1 MVTTLRNKIESK
13 QIVMHQG
20 QSEEVRLPRREM
32 VGDMGSIVFPASHVM
47 VSWMKDIEQKNP
59 GYWNKRIIVGEN
71 IPEKT
76 SIKSDSFQNSA
87 VELA

>member
-1 MVTTLRNKIESK
+1 MVITLRNKIKSK

-47 VSWMKDIEQKNP
+47 VSWMRDIEQKNP
-59 GYWNKRIIVGEN
+59 GYWNKRTIVGKD
-71 IPEKT
+71 IPTTKR
-76 SIKSDSFQNSA
+76 
-87 VELA
+87 L